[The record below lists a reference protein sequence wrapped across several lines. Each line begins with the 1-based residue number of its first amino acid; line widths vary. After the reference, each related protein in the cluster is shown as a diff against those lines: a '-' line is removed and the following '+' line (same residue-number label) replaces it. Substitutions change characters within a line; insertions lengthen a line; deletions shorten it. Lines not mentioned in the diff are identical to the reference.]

1 MVRSRPAP
9 DAAGRPF
16 RGGGGPAEIDQPLPR
31 PVRTGRASRLGDLA
45 AAAGDWND
53 ATAEYGKSID
63 LDRANPEVFLKRANA
78 RLRLG
83 KAAPAAAD
91 FAKAAELDPESAEAQ
106 VGLAAASEA
115 SGDSPRALAAA
126 RAAVGLDVS
135 LPDGHL
141 VLARL
146 LLNPADGSPPEVPQ
160 AIAHARKAVALTRGT
175 DAEAVEMLARA
186 RARAET
192 GGSP

>member
-1 MVRSRPAP
+1 VVRSRPAP

-63 LDRANPEVFLKRANA
+63 LDRANPEVFLKRAHA

-83 KAAPAAAD
+83 KAAQAAAD

-115 SGDSPRALAAA
+115 SSDYPRALAAA
-126 RAAVGLDVS
+126 RAAVELDVS

-141 VLARL
+141 LLTQL
-146 LLNPADGSPPEVPQ
+146 LLNPADGSPPDIPQ
-160 AIAHARKAVALTRGT
+160 AIAHARKVVALTRGT

-186 RARAET
+186 RALAET
-192 GGSP
+192 AGSS